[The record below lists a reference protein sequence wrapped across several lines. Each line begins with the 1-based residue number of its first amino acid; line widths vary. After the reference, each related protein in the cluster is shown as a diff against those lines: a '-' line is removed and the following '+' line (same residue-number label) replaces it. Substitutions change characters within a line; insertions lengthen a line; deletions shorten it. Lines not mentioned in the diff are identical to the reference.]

1 MIPVYEP
8 SLDGNEFKY
17 VNECLKTNWISSKG
31 KFSNLL
37 CSKFSKYTN
46 INYVTN
52 VSNGTCALSLAL
64 ATLKIPKGS
73 EILIPS
79 FGYVAV
85 AAAVVRHGA
94 IPVFVDIDLSD
105 LQIDVL
111 DLEKKINQNTSAIIG
126 IHNYGYPYRSSI
138 VNKIAKTYGI
148 FHIEDCAEAIG
159 TKNYNGIHVGNESD
173 ISTFSLYANKTIT
186 AGEGGLVCS
195 NSKEL
200 IDIANNLKNHAISEQ
215 GVYDHNDF
223 GFNFRMTNIASAI
236 ALAQLENIEKKL
248 LRKKEIAQKYKK
260 GINSSRFKL
269 FDPNPE
275 LNLNSFWMNTLLT
288 NSPSESEIL
297 IKHLKNNNIE
307 TRPLFKPVNLMQPY
321 KKFSKTKLISSE
333 KIFGCGINLPSFP
346 SLKDEQIDLII
357 NTINNT
363 PGN

>member
-17 VNECLKTNWISSKG
+17 VTECLKTNWISSKG

-37 CSKFSKYTN
+37 CSNFSKYTN

-64 ATLKIPKGS
+64 ASLGIPKGS
-73 EILIPS
+73 EVLIPS

-85 AAAVVRHGA
+85 ASSVVRHGA
-94 IPVFVDIDLSD
+94 IPVFVDIDLLD
-105 LQIDVL
+105 LQIDVV
-111 DLEKKINQNTSAIIG
+111 DLEKKINKNTSAIIG
-126 IHNYGYPYRSSI
+126 IHNYGYPYRSTI
-138 VNKIAKTYGI
+138 VNKIAKSYGI
-148 FHIEDCAEAIG
+148 YHIEDCAEAIG
-159 TKNYNGIHVGNESD
+159 TKDYNGNHVGNESD

-200 IDIANNLKNHAISEQ
+200 VDSANNLKNHAISEP

-236 ALAQLENIEKKL
+236 ALAQLENIENKL
-248 LRKKEIAQKYKK
+248 LRKKEIAKKYKE
-260 GINSSRFKL
+260 GIKSSRFKL

-275 LNLNSFWMNTLLT
+275 LNLSSYWMNILLT
-288 NSPSESEIL
+288 KSPNESKIL
-297 IKHLKNNNIE
+297 VKHLKNNNIE
-307 TRPLFKPVNLMQPY
+307 TRPLFKPVHLMKPY
-321 KKFSKTKLISSE
+321 KQFYRDRLTASE
-333 KIFGCGINLPSFP
+333 KISGCGINLPSFP
-346 SLKDEQIDLII
+346 SLKNEQIEII
-357 NTINNT
+357 VNTVNNLH
-363 PGN
+363 